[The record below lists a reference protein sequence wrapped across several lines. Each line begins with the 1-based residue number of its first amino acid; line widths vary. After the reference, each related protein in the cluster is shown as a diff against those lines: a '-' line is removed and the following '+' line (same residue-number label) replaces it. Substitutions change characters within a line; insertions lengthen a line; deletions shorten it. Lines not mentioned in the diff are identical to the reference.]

1 MIFVCPGPLWPG
13 PRAAVAKVRAPAAAS
28 TRPRARPVVL
38 RPGVDWRSR
47 RCPWIVSTTMAL
59 GLTVSIHDTKT
70 AFRPTRRLIA
80 AAARDWSRLLSMP
93 HNNLV
98 RDHRWLTLTPAP
110 PPPRPRAP
118 APAPASARPRRAP
131 SRPRGGLMR
140 HLSPLPPL
148 LLLRLRLRLRSTT
161 RRWRGTS
168 WTYRMAA
175 TRPDAA
181 AAARATPGGHTESA
195 PQLEPPEPEANARAE
210 LDSVAAVQ
218 KTRAGG
224 PRRPWAAPSG
234 SSRPRR
240 SSGSAWA

>member
-93 HNNLV
+93 HAVL
-98 RDHRWLTLTPAP
+98 HLP
-110 PPPRPRAP
+110 PLR
-118 APAPASARPRRAP
+118 
-131 SRPRGGLMR
+131 
-140 HLSPLPPL
+140 PL

-161 RRWRGTS
+161 RRWGGTS

-175 TRPDAA
+175 TRPDAYAA
-181 AAARATPGGHTESA
+181 AAARATPGGHAGERATASSQPGA
-195 PQLEPPEPEANARAE
+195 GPPR
-210 LDSVAAVQ
+210 SVQ

-224 PRRPWAAPSG
+224 PRRPWAAPRG